1 MFRRPLAAGE
11 VLHFHTPPIRP
22 GPRRALLFAQVSAA
36 ASGPQVRRRTS
47 SGRGGFDGAGT
58 LFRRSRLT
66 QEVLRLNAQF
76 DGDVLRVQPGGPITT
91 EDMATLTRTVDGYLT
106 DHPKIDGVMMQTKT
120 FPEFASM
127 GSFADYARFIAD
139 HHKKVQRVA
148 LVTDFALAHE
158 VARADAEWRPASPW
172 PESSDIFGPT
182 VEVGSIWGVAVGR
195 PCPGGAG

>member
-66 QEVLRLNAQF
+66 QEILWLNAQF
-76 DGDVLRVQPGGPITT
+76 DGDVPRVQPDA
-91 EDMATLTRTVDGYLT
+91 EATLEAAEIARICLE
-106 DHPKIDGVMMQTKT
+106 GVRET
-120 FPEFASM
+120 
-127 GSFADYARFIAD
+127 
-139 HHKKVQRVA
+139 
-148 LVTDFALAHE
+148 LAE
-158 VARADAEWRPASPW
+158 MT
-172 PESSDIFGPT
+172 GP
-182 VEVGSIWGVAVGR
+182 S
-195 PCPGGAG
+195 